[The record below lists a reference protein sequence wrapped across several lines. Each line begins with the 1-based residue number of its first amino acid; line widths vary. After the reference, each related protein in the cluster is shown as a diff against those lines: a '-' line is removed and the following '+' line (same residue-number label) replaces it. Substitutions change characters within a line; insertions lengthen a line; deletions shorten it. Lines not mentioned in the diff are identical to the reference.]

1 MHISTRLALGF
12 AATGALVLA
21 CAAAGWFGAR
31 HAERSIAQ
39 LTGPAWNTANGA
51 MESAIGVGAEMRVV
65 SDMLAR
71 GEAKA
76 LSLAALETET
86 DQALDAALATGM
98 IDAGLA
104 KRVETLRDTHL
115 ESAKRLAA
123 QQSLWAESRSR
134 FDQTTA
140 EFVAFG
146 RRVEEIGDGQVE
158 KIEANPDQGFSWNGG
173 LSTAWEAA
181 DGGMESNI
189 GLLTVLYH
197 LQRAVAGEPIDACRA
212 GIDEGL
218 GFQREASEGM
228 LATGAFDVPLTDGAS
243 EKVSDRYRVLF
254 TKFQEELATFFAA
267 TIARRE
273 AEAAYRTASTALL
286 EEIAQFE
293 AAGDGAMESQAA
305 VAASGARSTAMFT
318 AGLGGIALV
327 LSVGCAWLIA
337 RSIVRPLREVDA
349 ALADIASGDGDLS
362 RRLDASRSDELGS
375 VARNFNAFAEKIST
389 SIGEIRTQ
397 ALELA
402 SGAAKIDGTSRSLA
416 SDASEQAATL
426 EQVTAS
432 IEELAAMVSR
442 TATNSGGAAEIAGKA
457 RGDAESGATRMKDL
471 VTAMD
476 GIRTSSEK
484 IASIIRVIDEIAF
497 QTNLLALNAAVEAAR
512 AGDAGRGFAVVAQ
525 EVRSLAMRSA
535 EAARDTASLIEESG
549 ERAEKGVRL
558 VSDVEGVFDSIV
570 GGSREVAEL
579 LAEISRASHDQSQAI
594 RHVSSSMQEIDQ
606 TTQGNAAASEELAA
620 TAGETSAQ
628 VAVITETLKGFR
640 TA

>member
-21 CAAAGWFGAR
+21 CAAAGWIGAR
-31 HAERSIAQ
+31 GSSTSIGT

-51 MESAIGVGAEMRVV
+51 MEAAIGVGEEMRIV

-71 GEAKA
+71 GEARA
-76 LSLAALETET
+76 HGLADAERET
-86 DQALDAALATGM
+86 DAALDAALATGL
-98 IDAGLA
+98 IDGGLSE
-104 KRVETLRDTHL
+104 RVGELRETHL
-115 ESAKRLAA
+115 ERTDNRATRQATFAA
-123 QQSLWAESRSR
+123 ARAA
-134 FDQTTA
+134 FDATTA

-146 RRVEEIGDGQVE
+146 RRIEEIGDGQVE
-158 KIEANPDQGFSWNGG
+158 KIESNPEQPFTWNGG

-197 LQRAVAGEPIDACRA
+197 LQRAVAGEPLDACRA

-228 LATGAFDVPLTDGAS
+228 LATGAFDVPVEPGSS
-243 EKVSDRYRVLF
+243 ERMSDRYR
-254 TKFQEELATFFAA
+254 ATFTRFTGELEAFYAA
-267 TIARRE
+267 TAVRHA
-273 AEAAYRTASTALL
+273 AEKEYRAASTALL
-286 EEIAQFE
+286 AEIAHFE
-293 AAGDGAMESQAA
+293 EAGDGAMESTAA
-305 VAASGARSTAMFT
+305 IAAADARRTAAFT
-318 AGLGGIALV
+318 AGLGGVAIV
-327 LSVGCAWLIA
+327 LCGAFAWFIS
-337 RSIVRPLREVDA
+337 RSIVRPIREVDA
-349 ALADIASGDGDLS
+349 ALSDIASGEGDLT
-362 RRLDASRSDELGS
+362 RRLDASRGDELGS
-375 VARNFNAFAEKIST
+375 VARNFNAFAEKISR
-389 SIGEIRTQ
+389 SIGEVRTQ

-402 SGAAKIDGTSRSLA
+402 SGASKIDGTSRSLA

-432 IEELAAMVSR
+432 IEELAAMVAK
-442 TATNSGGAAEIAGKA
+442 TASSSGGAVGIAEKA
-457 RGDAESGATRMKDL
+457 RTDADSGAMRMKEL
-471 VTAMD
+471 VAAMD

-535 EAARDTASLIEESG
+535 EAARDTAALIEESG
-549 ERAEKGVRL
+549 DRAEKGVRL
-558 VSDVEGVFDSIV
+558 VGDVEGAFDRIV

-579 LAEISRASHDQSQAI
+579 LAEISRASNDQSQAI

-606 TTQGNAAASEELAA
+606 ATQGNAAASEELAA

-628 VAVITETLKGFR
+628 VAAITETLKTFR
-640 TA
+640 T

>member
-1 MHISTRLALGF
+1 MHISTRLAFGF
-12 AATGALVLA
+12 AATGTLVLA
-21 CAAAGWFGAR
+21 CASAGWFGAR
-31 HAERSIAQ
+31 HAQQSIRQ
-39 LTGPAWNTANGA
+39 LAGPAWNTANGA
-51 MESAIGVGAEMRVV
+51 MESAIGVGEEMRVV

-71 GEAKA
+71 GDAKA
-76 LSLAALETET
+76 PALPELENETDEALET
-86 DQALDAALATGM
+86 ALATGL
-98 IDAGLA
+98 IDASLA
-104 KRVETLRDTHL
+104 NRVDALRKTHL
-115 ESAKRLAA
+115 ETAKRLASA
-123 QQSLWAESRSR
+123 QLLWAESRTR

-158 KIEANPDQGFSWNGG
+158 KIETNPDQAFTWNGG

-197 LQRAVAGEPIDACRA
+197 LQRAVAGEPLDACRA
-212 GIDEGL
+212 GMDEGL

-228 LATGAFDVPLTDGAS
+228 LATGAFDIPLGDGAA
-243 EKVSDRYRVLF
+243 EKVSDRYRAHFV
-254 TKFQEELATFFAA
+254 KFQDELSTFFAA
-267 TIARRE
+267 TVSRRE
-273 AEAAYRTASTALL
+273 AEAAYRAASTALL
-286 EEIAQFE
+286 TEIAQFE
-293 AAGDGAMESQAA
+293 AAGDHAMESQAA
-305 VAASGARSTAMFT
+305 VAASGARSTALFT
-318 AGLGGIALV
+318 AGLGGVALF
-327 LSVGCAWLIA
+327 LSIGCAWLIA

-349 ALADIASGDGDLS
+349 ALADIASGEGDLS

-375 VARNFNAFAEKIST
+375 VARHFNAFAEKISRT
-389 SIGEIRTQ
+389 IGEIRTQ

-432 IEELAAMVSR
+432 IEELAAMVSK
-442 TATNSGGAAEIAGKA
+442 TASNSGGAADIAGRA
-457 RGDAESGATRMKDL
+457 RGDAETGATRMKDL
-471 VTAMD
+471 VAAMD

-535 EAARDTASLIEESG
+535 EAARDTAALIEESG

-558 VSDVEGVFDSIV
+558 VSDVEGVFGRIV
-570 GGSREVAEL
+570 GGSREVADL
-579 LAEISRASHDQSQAI
+579 LTEISRASHDQSQAI

-628 VAVITETLKGFR
+628 VAAISQTLKGFR
-640 TA
+640 TS